1 MLERALQHGERAADG
16 GVKQLARVVGFEV
29 EGRRG
34 VRDCVDAFD
43 GFVECAFL
51 RTQLSA
57 QITLSEGVMRRK
69 RKGTWMYAYLGDI
82 FDNDDLELI
91 SE

>member
-1 MLERALQHGERAADG
+1 MLERGGEDASGALYG
-16 GVKQLARVVGFEV
+16 GDDELRGVVRFEV
-29 EGRRG
+29 ERRG
-34 VRDCVDAFD
+34 SVRDRIDTFD

-69 RKGTWMYAYLGDI
+69 RKGT
-82 FDNDDLELI
+82 
-91 SE
+91 